1 MPPQIIYTLED
12 NKEILEF
19 GPFKIERDKLHS
31 ADWIEL
37 LTMLGVQITCN
48 YNVKEAKFKEV
59 KKDDCVEN

>member
-12 NKEILEF
+12 NKEILEC

-37 LTMLGVQITCN
+37 LTMLGVQVVCN
-48 YNVKEAKFKEV
+48 YDVKEVKFKEV
-59 KKDDCVEN
+59 KSD

>member
-12 NKEILEF
+12 NKEILEC
-19 GPFKIERDKLHS
+19 GPFKIERDNLHS

-48 YNVKEAKFKEV
+48 YSVKEAKFKEV
-59 KKDDCVEN
+59 KNDD

>member
-19 GPFKIERDKLHS
+19 VPFKIERDKLHS

-48 YNVKEAKFKEV
+48 YDVKEAKFKKV
-59 KKDDCVEN
+59 KSD

>member
-12 NKEILEF
+12 NKEILEC

-37 LTMLGVQITCN
+37 LRMLCIQVTCN
-48 YNVKEAKFKEV
+48 YDVKEAKFEEV
-59 KKDDCVEN
+59 KGNA

>member
-19 GPFKIERDKLHS
+19 GPFKIERDKLHI

-37 LTMLGVQITCN
+37 LTMLGVQVTCN
-48 YNVKEAKFKEV
+48 YSVKEAKFKEV
-59 KKDDCVEN
+59 KNDD

>member
-12 NKEILEF
+12 NKEVLEF

-48 YNVKEAKFKEV
+48 YDVKEAKFKEV
-59 KKDDCVEN
+59 KQGA

>member
-19 GPFKIERDKLHS
+19 RPFKIERDKLHS

-37 LTMLGVQITCN
+37 LTMLGVQISCN
-48 YNVKEAKFKEV
+48 YSVKDAKFKEV
-59 KKDDCVEN
+59 KNDD